1 MKESNEGI
9 LRGTV
14 AEGLVLMM
22 VAFGDLAGR
31 SHSVHEGDWVESNL
45 ALAARTETPQDSWG
59 STGLI

>member
-1 MKESNEGI
+1 MKESSQGI

-31 SHSVHEGDWVESNL
+31 SHSVHEVDWVESNL
-45 ALAARTETPQDSWG
+45 APSSTDRNPQDSWG
-59 STGLI
+59 SIGLI